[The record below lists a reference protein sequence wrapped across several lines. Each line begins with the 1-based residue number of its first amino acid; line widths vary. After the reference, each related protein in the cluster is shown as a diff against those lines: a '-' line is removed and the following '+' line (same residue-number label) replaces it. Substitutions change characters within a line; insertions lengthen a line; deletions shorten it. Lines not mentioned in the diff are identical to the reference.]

1 MTTKAKQQSLSKMI
15 TFYSGNFYRR
25 NLETLIYLL
34 MKGFLEKQSSEE
46 YERTKILLLSSKLMC
61 FCERASTVVFLFLC
75 KTTKILLRVGK
86 WERTSKQPHFV
97 YHL

>member
-15 TFYSGNFYRR
+15 TFYSGKFYLR

-34 MKGFLEKQSSEE
+34 MKGFLQKQSSKE
-46 YERTKILLLSSKLMC
+46 YQRTQILLLSSNLVS
-61 FCERASTVVFLFLC
+61 FCERESTVVFLLLC
-75 KTTKILLRVGK
+75 KKMKILLRVGK
-86 WERTSKQPHFV
+86 WETTSKQPHFV